1 MGGPLNHVQMDLLL
15 WASYRGQLL
24 ARTVRW
30 GQGRAML
37 RTPGG
42 ADLRSTVSGVAVDG
56 CPQAGACA
64 SQPQLVA
71 WTAHALLPQ
80 PVPRRRGKLPRL
92 PL

>member
-1 MGGPLNHVQMDLLL
+1 MPAPLHVWLRSAPPCRPGCRHVTEADFDVGGPLNHVQMDLLL

-42 ADLRSTVSGVAVDG
+42 AEVY
-56 CPQAGACA
+56 CK
-64 SQPQLVA
+64 
-71 WTAHALLPQ
+71 
-80 PVPRRRGKLPRL
+80 RGGW
-92 PL
+92 

>member
-42 ADLRSTVSGVAVDG
+42 AEVY
-56 CPQAGACA
+56 CK
-64 SQPQLVA
+64 
-71 WTAHALLPQ
+71 
-80 PVPRRRGKLPRL
+80 RGGW
-92 PL
+92 